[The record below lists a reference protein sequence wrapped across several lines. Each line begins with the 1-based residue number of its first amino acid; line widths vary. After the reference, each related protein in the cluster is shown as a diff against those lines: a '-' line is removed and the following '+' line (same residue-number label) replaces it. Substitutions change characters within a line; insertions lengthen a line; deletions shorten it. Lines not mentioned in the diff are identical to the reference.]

1 MGFPGG
7 SALKNLPANAGDAR
21 DTGSIPG
28 WEDPLEEEMA
38 AHPSIPAWRVPWTK
52 EPGGLQFVGPQSYT

>member
-28 WEDPLEEEMA
+28 QEDPLEEEMA
-38 AHPSIPAWRVPWTK
+38 THSSILACRVPWTE
-52 EPGGLQFVGPQSYT
+52 EPGELQFLGPQN